1 MTISHNRQQKNF
13 NNFLLKHLVKKYLI
27 TKKKK
32 EDFYLYLIDTNND
45 GLVNWT
51 DFEAAIEVIYYIYI
65 YILMK

>member
-1 MTISHNRQQKNF
+1 
-13 NNFLLKHLVKKYLI
+13 LVKKYLI

>member
-27 TKKKK
+27 TKKK